1 MNQLHTQDTVMRPRV
16 VVVSDAV
23 PQRNGVGAYYHDLS
37 RHLHPYVE
45 FIETLSPRLQN
56 GLWQGGW
63 TFPMPGDYTQRFAI
77 PSFPRLRRTLQT
89 FRPDVVIVPTP
100 GLYGLAGARYGKRL
114 GARVLVGFHT
124 WYEKLSE
131 LYWNRLQDG
140 FSKGYL
146 HLSNR
151 LLFRYAD
158 CVLANSESMCETARW
173 IGARHVELMG
183 TPVAHDFIHTPVSLP
198 GSSVKN
204 VLFAGRLAAEKN
216 IEAVLTAAEA
226 LPGVQFSIAGD
237 GPERDSLEA
246 AAGQRDNLQ
255 YLGWLDRDQLMAAID
270 THDTLILPSHIESLG
285 TIALEGM
292 ARQRYTVVSAHCGIT
307 QWPKLRRGLFCLDSG
322 ESLTSGLVRLQQMS
336 AQQRRD
342 MAECARRAAV
352 DINNWNTRQWL
363 RYMQAETRAAVA

>member
-1 MNQLHTQDTVMRPRV
+1 MNQIRSESGVTKPRV

-37 RHLHPYVE
+37 RHLQPHVE
-45 FIETLSPRLQN
+45 FIETLSPRLHN
-56 GLWQGGW
+56 GLWEGGW
-63 TFPMPGDYTQRFAI
+63 TLPMPGDYTQRFAI
-77 PSFPRLRRTLQT
+77 PSFPRLHRTLKS

-131 LYWNRLQDG
+131 LYWNRLQGG

-158 CVLANSESMCETARW
+158 CVLANSESMCETAQR
-173 IGARHVELMG
+173 IGARQVELMG

-216 IEAVLTAAEA
+216 IEAVLTATEA
-226 LPGVQFSIAGD
+226 LPEIQFSIAGD
-237 GPERDSLEA
+237 GPERYRLEA
-246 AAGQRDNLQ
+246 AAGQQDNLQ
-255 YLGWLDRDQLMAAID
+255 YLGWLDRDELMAAID
-270 THDTLILPSHIESLG
+270 RHDTVILPSHIESFG
-285 TIALEGM
+285 TIALEAM
-292 ARQRYTVVSAHCGIT
+292 ARQRYTVVSPHCGIT
-307 QWPKLRRGLFCLDSG
+307 QWPELRHGLFCLDAG
-322 ESLTSGLVRLQQMS
+322 ESLTSGLVRLKQKS
-336 AQQRRD
+336 EYQRRQ
-342 MAECARRAAV
+342 MAGYARQAAV
-352 DINNWNTRQWL
+352 DINDWNTRLW
-363 RYMQAETRAAVA
+363 RHYMQVDTRRVVA